1 MEKRARKKKPCFNA
15 KIIDF
20 KADKETFLEAVE
32 KRKKGFPDSVVK
44 AVKEIIENVKQKG
57 DKALLEYTKKFD
69 GINLKKEEIVVK
81 SEEIEA
87 ALQSVDPSLID
98 SLKVAYDRIYEFHT
112 YNLPKTFLYEDKL
125 GNILGEIIKP
135 VKKAGLYIPG
145 GKASYP
151 STVLMTAIPAQA
163 AGVSEIYMCI
173 PPQKNGKINPAT
185 LVAAYLVNPTA
196 IFKVGGAQAIAAMAF
211 GTETIPAVDVIA
223 GPGNIFV
230 ACAKK
235 EVYGICGI
243 DMIAGPSEVAII
255 ADNSSNS
262 RWTAYDLMAQA
273 EHDPNASAFLISTSK
288 DFLAEVINKLEE
300 LVPSSERSHI
310 IREALENN
318 CLFIYAESI
327 DEAFEAANLIAP
339 EHLEIKI
346 ENAHEYL
353 NMVESAGAVFI
364 GSLTAESFGDYILGP
379 NHTLPTQATARFAS
393 PLSAKTFLKTT
404 NVCMISNQGVLELY
418 QHLEKIAKSEG
429 LLEHLHS
436 AKERFKY
443 IKK

>member
-1 MEKRARKKKPCFNA
+1 
-15 KIIDF
+15 
-20 KADKETFLEAVE
+20 V
-32 KRKKGFPDSVVK
+32 
-44 AVKEIIENVKQKG
+44 ENVRQKG
-57 DKALLEYTKKFD
+57 NSALLEYTKKFD
-69 GINLKKEEIVVK
+69 GINLRKEDITVKPEEIQ
-81 SEEIEA
+81 EA
-87 ALQSVDPSLID
+87 LDSLDRNLLD
-98 SLKVAYDRIYEFHT
+98 SLKTAYDRIYEFHT
-112 YNLPKTFLYEDKL
+112 YSLPKTFLYEDKL
-125 GNILGEIIKP
+125 GNILGEVVKP
-135 VKKAGLYIPG
+135 VRRAGLYIPG

-151 STVLMTAIPAQA
+151 STVLMTAVPAKA
-163 AGVSEIYMCI
+163 AGVAEIYMCI

-185 LVAAYLVNPTA
+185 LAAASLVNPTA

-255 ADNSSNS
+255 ADDTSNP

-273 EHDPNASAFLISTSK
+273 EHDPNASAFLISTSQEFIEK
-288 DFLAEVINKLEE
+288 VITELKE
-300 LVPSSERSHI
+300 LVPASERSHI
-310 IREALENN
+310 IRESLENN
-318 CLFIYAESI
+318 CLFIYANNVE
-327 DEAFEAANLIAP
+327 EAFEAANLIAP

-353 NMVESAGAVFI
+353 HMVESAGAVFL

-404 NVCMISNQGVLELY
+404 NVCMISKRGVLDLY
-418 QHLEKIAKSEG
+418 PHLERIAKSEG
-429 LLEHLHS
+429 LPEHLHS
-436 AKERFKY
+436 ARERFRD
-443 IKK
+443 IKKMK